1 MTDAIILRVPLG
13 TMVEFP
19 SFIKEFFDHFSA
31 NFKFKIEPYF
41 KLRRRAKTRVC
52 DIVRDAEKL
61 SDR

>member
-19 SFIKEFFDHFSA
+19 SFIKKFFDHFSA

-41 KLRRRAKTRVC
+41 KYVGVLKPESAT
-52 DIVRDAEKL
+52 
-61 SDR
+61 